1 LSFRKRPSEGSAFIE
16 PLKSLLFENL
26 LLLLT
31 DKNLDLKT
39 LFKGV
44 KVTEEHFEAF
54 YREFSKQLKTMK
66 VGIKIVSSI
75 LKKVNLLRDEIISI
89 SDEISSEH

>member
-1 LSFRKRPSEGSAFIE
+1 M
-16 PLKSLLFENL
+16 